1 MWGWWRQYVGLVDN
15 ARIQALMAEHHMFV
29 LLSDYEGLPIALMEA
44 MATGLVPICTAMRSG
59 IGQLVVDGV
68 TGCMWLTGARAS

>member
-1 MWGWWRQYVGLVDN
+1 
-15 ARIQALMAEHHMFV
+15 MFV